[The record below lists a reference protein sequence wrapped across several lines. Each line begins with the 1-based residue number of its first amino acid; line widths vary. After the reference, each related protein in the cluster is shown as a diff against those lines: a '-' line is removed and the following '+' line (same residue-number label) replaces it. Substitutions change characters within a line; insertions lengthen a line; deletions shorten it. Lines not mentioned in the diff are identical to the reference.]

1 MNLIMNRNIKFLAF
15 LIVFMS
21 QCTLMLAD
29 NANAVGVQIDFYRK
43 VPPLNGNPRPS
54 RAPAKRV
61 VVPISAF
68 LNESNRCLSVFST
81 SVENAYYYV
90 YDEEEQEVSSG
101 IVTFSRDAGSAIN
114 LGMLLDGEYTIEVI
128 IDGVAYE
135 GTFYL

>member
-1 MNLIMNRNIKFLAF
+1 MNRNIKFLAF

-29 NANAVGVQIDFYRK
+29 DANAVGVQIDFYRK

-68 LNESNRCLSVFST
+68 LNETARCMSVSST
-81 SVENAYYYV
+81 SGESAFYYIYN
-90 YDEEEQEVSSG
+90 EEGQQVDSG
-101 IVTFSRDAGSAIN
+101 IVTFSGDAGSTIN
-114 LGMLLDGEYTIEVI
+114 LGMLLDGEYTIEVVL
-128 IDGVAYE
+128 DGVAYE